1 MWSVRYKIVNRREG
15 DTTSTCRVCKQET
28 AKTYLTEKKIT
39 SIFWLIP
46 IAFKLEY
53 VEICA
58 GCHVRVRV
66 ITHRDL
72 IDC

>member
-1 MWSVRYKIVNRREG
+1 MWSVRYKIVNRRQG
-15 DTTSTCRVCKQET
+15 DAASTCRVCKQKT
-28 AKTYLTEKKIT
+28 TKTYLTEKKIT

-58 GCHVRVRV
+58 GCNVRIRV
-66 ITHRDL
+66 ITDSEL